1 MIFVREHL
9 TSKYGG
15 KVMIFVREHLT
26 SKYGGRVTP
35 NK

>member
-15 KVMIFVREHLT
+15 GVMIFVREHLT
-26 SKYGGRVTP
+26 
-35 NK
+35 NKLWWRGNDIC